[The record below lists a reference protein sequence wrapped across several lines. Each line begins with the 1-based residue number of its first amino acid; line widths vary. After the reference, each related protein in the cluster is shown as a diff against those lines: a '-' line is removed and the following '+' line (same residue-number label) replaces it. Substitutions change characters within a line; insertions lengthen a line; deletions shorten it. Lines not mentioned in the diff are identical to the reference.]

1 MIFVNFYFYDHI
13 FEVKLLKILYFVV
26 LQAITLSAN
35 GWCDSGHGI
44 NHIYDLLFM
53 MGRDDIP
60 VGVGGEGGILPNG
73 TILPDVGGYLPII
86 DQVRLTCFFFC
97 SNFIQIKVKKEK
109 KRKEKTKTKTKAKC
123 ISRREL
129 SFVWYLFF

>member
-1 MIFVNFYFYDHI
+1 MGEIQNDFCKLLFYDQI
-13 FEVKLLKILYFVV
+13 FEVKFLKILYFVV

-44 NHIYDLLFM
+44 NHVYDLLFM

-73 TILPDVGGYLPII
+73 TILPNVGGYLPII
-86 DQVRLTCFFFC
+86 DQVRLTCFFFA
-97 SNFIQIKVKKEK
+97 Q
-109 KRKEKTKTKTKAKC
+109 T
-123 ISRREL
+123 
-129 SFVWYLFF
+129 LFRLK